1 MNKQNVGHRFVA
13 SMLLVAICNPIYA
26 LANTSATIETDNPGI
41 VAFVE
46 GRYPAAK
53 DYFAEQLL
61 KPAQKNDALIY
72 LSRIAVDTGD
82 IETAVDHIEAALT
95 LEPNTVEEVVLAGD
109 IYCNQAQ
116 QSSMFSALGLAK
128 KCIAQYDAAVKTFP
142 DDTNAI
148 VAAMRFYLEAPGFA
162 GGSSTKGKALLAGL
176 DKLSPESANTY
187 RVFLLERE
195 GKKDA
200 AIALA
205 DELSQQE
212 FQSARNHYELARFY
226 RDKQF
231 YAKAKSLFE
240 SLLLRPATVQD
251 KWYVNDSLLQAG
263 EILLAQQ
270 QDIERSIALLEEYKS
285 KNSNP
290 HDQHYFWSTWSLAQ
304 AYKANGNKDKY
315 LQLVNQIQAEDYK
328 KNTDFAKRFDAGIKT
343 H

>member
-1 MNKQNVGHRFVA
+1 MNKKNVGHRFVA
-13 SMLLVAICNPIYA
+13 SMLLVAICNPLYA
-26 LANTSATIETDNPGI
+26 LANTSATLTTDNPGI

-82 IETAVDHIEAALT
+82 IETAVEHIEAALT
-95 LEPNTVEEVVLAGD
+95 LEPNTAEEIVLAGD

-162 GGSSTKGKALLAGL
+162 GGSSKKGKALLAGL

-187 RVFLLERE
+187 RVFLLEKE

-226 RDKQF
+226 REKQL
-231 YAKAKSLFE
+231 YAKAKPLFE

-270 QDIERSIALLEEYKS
+270 QNIERSIALLEEYKS